1 MSKFDIREWR
11 AINESSGEN
20 KRMTEDE
27 KKSTLEAVS
36 KFNEYS
42 KSIYKTNEISEMVE
56 NIKTLAENA
65 SKMAI
70 EETADWFDAV
80 SVKRDTKSIG
90 ESVKVFEGTFR
101 EISTLQ
107 QRLESV
113 YEEIGGKL
121 GKYYEIK
128 ELHEADMD
136 PVGKEDGDID
146 NDGDED
152 ASDKYLAK
160 KRSAVSKAMKN
171 ESTKKLEAM
180 LRKTTK

>member
-1 MSKFDIREWR
+1 MGKFDIKNWR
-11 AINESSGEN
+11 KLNESSGEN
-20 KRMTEDE
+20 KRMTDSE
-27 KKSTLEAVS
+27 KEQTLEAVS

-42 KSIYKTNEISEMVE
+42 KAIYKTQEISELVE

-80 SVKRDTKSIG
+80 SVKRDTKAIG
-90 ESVKVFEGTFR
+90 ESVKVFESTFR

-113 YEEIGGKL
+113 YEDIGSKL
-121 GKYYEIK
+121 GKYYEINEA
-128 ELHEADMD
+128 ELD

-152 ASDKYLAK
+152 ASDEYLAK
-160 KRSAVSKAMKN
+160 KRAAVTKAIKS